1 MTSGDDTK
9 RPRKQAA
16 FLVIMA
22 TSSKI
27 VCDDA
32 RTHLMLKSLTAIIFE
47 LRNVVALYLKTVIL
61 LAGIRY
67 SESGALFGLPTAI
80 SNVGKK

>member
-1 MTSGDDTK
+1 
-9 RPRKQAA
+9 
-16 FLVIMA
+16 
-22 TSSKI
+22 
-27 VCDDA
+27 
-32 RTHLMLKSLTAIIFE
+32 MLKSLTAIIFE

-67 SESGALFGLPTAI
+67 SESGALLGLPTAI